1 MAIYHVLLEMKTS
14 MTEEQVETFFEDLI
28 QTDIQAHLNVEVGV
42 QSSNESVKLEQV
54 RLVAL

>member
-14 MTEEQVETFFEDLI
+14 MTEDQVETFFEDLI

-42 QSSNESVKLEQV
+42 QSSDESVKLEQV